1 MKVCVVSLV
10 WQDRFLGMEPKKA
23 RRTGQTEQPESKI
36 GSERND
42 LKPEQGINFQFQV
55 ASMSRTG
62 AIYAAAF
69 DEVDHCDP
77 FAGEMACLNQAP
89 FS

>member
-1 MKVCVVSLV
+1 
-10 WQDRFLGMEPKKA
+10 
-23 RRTGQTEQPESKI
+23 
-36 GSERND
+36 

-62 AIYAAAF
+62 AFYAAAF
-69 DEVDHCDP
+69 DEVDHCDS